1 MYQVDKTYSE
11 LNLSHIDTHKKTPRR
26 YKLLISCRVLMQ
38 IKVLNF
44 VVHYGKPKYNF
55 SGVLPQWDRNEAAM
69 NGFSSTHSG
78 EVQVIAR

>member
-1 MYQVDKTYSE
+1 
-11 LNLSHIDTHKKTPRR
+11 
-26 YKLLISCRVLMQ
+26 MQ
-38 IKVLNF
+38 IKVFNF